1 MITFRPQGRE
11 EERHKRAALPYS
23 VTRAAWR
30 RPPIP
35 RSSGAA
41 EVEDPPGTPTTQL
54 LGGGGGE
61 NISAGLRLS
70 RADFRWS
77 GEKRDNGQEDEPT

>member
-1 MITFRPQGRE
+1 MFRITCRSQDRDE
-11 EERHKRAALPYS
+11 DERHNPAALPHS

-61 NISAGLRLS
+61 NNSAGLRLS
-70 RADFRWS
+70 HAFFGGAAGR
-77 GEKRDNGQEDEPT
+77 GTK